1 MNNEMVSIIMPVY
14 NGERYI
20 GTSIESVLSQTY
32 LNWELL
38 IINDNSNDKTKQIVK
53 GYQKK
58 DSRIKIYN
66 LKTNNGVANARNI
79 GIENSRGKYIAF
91 LDSDDIWL
99 SEKLEKQIQFMKE
112 NNYKF
117 TFHLYRHFKDEKVS
131 NKLIKAPYKLSYNDA
146 LKGNVIGCLTVCIDA
161 ESVKKVIMPLARHED
176 YITWLNVLREN
187 NICAYGLQEDLAR
200 YRIGDKGSVS
210 GNKLK
215 SALWTWQVYRESQKL
230 NLLKSIYYF
239 TNYFKNGIQKYW

>member
-1 MNNEMVSIIMPVY
+1 
-14 NGERYI
+14 
-20 GTSIESVLSQTY
+20 
-32 LNWELL
+32 
-38 IINDNSNDKTKQIVK
+38 
-53 GYQKK
+53 
-58 DSRIKIYN
+58 
-66 LKTNNGVANARNI
+66 
-79 GIENSRGKYIAF
+79 
-91 LDSDDIWL
+91 
-99 SEKLEKQIQFMKE
+99 MKE

-200 YRIGDKGSVS
+200 YRIGDKSSVS

-230 NLLKSIYYF
+230 NLLKSIYCF
-239 TNYFKNGIQKYW
+239 ANYFKNGIQKYW